1 MTNTINTQAIIGECY
16 DCGERA
22 VLQSFEY
29 EDEPVRWD
37 CPSCLNTLMGGD
49 DGTLAVLTSRA
60 AKEIRG
66 RQGGTR

>member
-1 MTNTINTQAIIGECY
+1 MTNTISTQAIIGECY

-22 VLQSFEY
+22 VLQSFVY

-49 DGTLAVLTSRA
+49 DGTLAVLTLRA
-60 AKEIRG
+60 AQKYAAG
-66 RQGGTR
+66 REG